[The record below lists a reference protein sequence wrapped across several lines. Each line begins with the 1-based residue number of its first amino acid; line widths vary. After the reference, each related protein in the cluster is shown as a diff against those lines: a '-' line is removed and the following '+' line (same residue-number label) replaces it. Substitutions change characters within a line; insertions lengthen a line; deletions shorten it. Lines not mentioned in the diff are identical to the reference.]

1 MSSKHCYS
9 HLTPADR
16 DRLALYRAQ
25 GKSLRFI
32 AAQLRRSPST
42 ISRELRR
49 NCAPIHK
56 AYYCPHPAQA
66 RANVRKSAASR
77 HKRLRDPLVLR
88 YVESKLLLRWSPEL
102 ISGRLPLDIPGKR
115 ISHEAIYQW
124 IYADAYQ
131 LARFL
136 PKSHRKRRYRGY
148 VKRKHLRQHIPDRV
162 PIADR
167 PSSVLARRVAGHWEA
182 DTAGNRQ
189 SSAVLLVLHERK
201 TRFTILRKLRRRTSA
216 EFSRNAIETLQVLP
230 KTLRRSITYDN
241 GPENA
246 LHTRINHR
254 LGTHSFFCAPYHSW
268 EKGSVENAIGLL
280 RLFCPK
286 SRHLSRVSHAQVAAM
301 QHALNHRPRKCLRY
315 QTPAA
320 LLACELRR
328 ADVAP
333 RRRRAILQL
342 SGETDAGSAG
352 EQPAKG

>member
-1 MSSKHCYS
+1 MKSNHCYA
-9 HLTPADR
+9 HLTPDER
-16 DRLALYRAQ
+16 DQLALYRAQ

-32 AAQLRRSPST
+32 AAQLQRSPST

-88 YVESKLLLRWSPEL
+88 YVKSKIRQRWSPEL
-102 ISGRLPLDIPGKR
+102 ISGRLPVDLPGKH

-124 IYADAYQ
+124 IYANAYH
-131 LARFL
+131 LARYL
-136 PKSHRKRRYRGY
+136 PKAHRKRRYRGY
-148 VKRKHLRQHIPDRV
+148 VKRKHLKQHIPDRV

-167 PSSVLARRVAGHWEA
+167 PTSVLTRRVAGHWEA

-201 TRFTILRKLRRRTSA
+201 TRFTILRKLRRRTSV
-216 EFSRNAIETLQVLP
+216 EFCRNAIETLQHLP

-246 LHTRINHR
+246 LHTRINR
-254 LGTHSFFCAPYHSW
+254 ALGTDSFFCAPYHSW
-268 EKGSVENAIGLL
+268 EKGSVENAIGVL
-280 RLFCPK
+280 RMFCPK
-286 SRHLSRVSHAQVAAM
+286 SLQLSRVSHAQVAAM
-301 QHALNHRPRKCLRY
+301 QNALNCRPRKCLDY
-315 QTPAA
+315 NTPAA
-320 LLACELRR
+320 LLARELHR

-333 RRRRAILQL
+333 RRVHAILQL
-342 SGETDAGSAG
+342 SGQTDAGSAG